1 MEKLSKLSLT
11 VLVFIGMINIGLAQ
25 TNVSA
30 SSSQFKRCLTTMQSS
45 VDQQFRYNNAL
56 RYFSSMHC
64 TTAQLQDVCY
74 YLTRDIDKYNLCLAA
89 YPNVIDHQNFF
100 NIYDSFSRLSFA
112 MRLYHETQERDEL
125 MFLQNTYQLGGTND
139 IDARFELLISKGDLL
154 LASNRFDEAIVA
166 YTDAMALKPRNSITQ
181 QKIIEVNNRRVE
193 LTNNLAEEKS
203 REEMFYRLLRQG
215 DTKLLAKQFDEA
227 ISFYEQAMNLIPG
240 NPMAYQKIREANEQ
254 KQQYVEVPVVD
265 CFTDENEFSN
275 IIAAIKD
282 QRYASD
288 MKELSKTYISK
299 KCFSFA
305 QYKQIV
311 GLFRVDDHKLE
322 IIKFLY
328 DFVDDTS
335 MMYEFR
341 NELMYTSSKSK
352 LDEFLISKD

>member
-1 MEKLSKLSLT
+1 MKKSYPLSLL
-11 VLVFIGMINIGLAQ
+11 VLLLSTAINFGLAQ
-25 TNVSA
+25 TNVTV
-30 SSSQFKRCLTTMQSS
+30 SSSQFRRCITTMQSN
-45 VDQQFRYNNAL
+45 VDQQIRYTNAL

-64 TTAQLQDVCY
+64 TTAQLQDACY
-74 YLTRDIDKYNLCLAA
+74 YLTSDVNKYNLCIAA

-100 NIYDSFSRLSFA
+100 NIYDSFDRLSYA
-112 MRLYHETQERDEL
+112 MRLYHDTQERDEL
-125 MFLQNTYQLGGTND
+125 MYLQNTYQLGGAHD
-139 IDARFELLISKGDLL
+139 IDARFDLLIAKGDLL
-154 LASNRFDEAIVA
+154 LASNKFDEAIDA
-166 YTDAMALKPRNSITQ
+166 YAEAMELKPRNSITQ

-193 LTNNLAEEKS
+193 LANSLAEEKN
-203 REEMFYRLLRQG
+203 REETFYRLLRQG

-227 ISFYEQAMNLIPG
+227 IRFYEQAMNLIPG
-240 NPMAYQKIREANEQ
+240 NPMAYQKIRKANEQ

-288 MKELSKTYISK
+288 MRELSKTYISK

-322 IIKFLY
+322 IIQFLY
-328 DFVDDTS
+328 DFIDDTS
-335 MMYEFR
+335 RMYEFR

-352 LDEFLISKD
+352 LDEFLISKE